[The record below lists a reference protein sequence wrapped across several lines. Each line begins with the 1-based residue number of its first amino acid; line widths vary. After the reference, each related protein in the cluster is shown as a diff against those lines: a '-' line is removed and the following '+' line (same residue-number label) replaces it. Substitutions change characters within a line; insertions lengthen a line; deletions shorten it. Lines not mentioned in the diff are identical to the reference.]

1 MDYAIAQDRG
11 TPMRNKLTL
20 IGSLAIAATLA
31 MTPLHAQTKVEE
43 GVMAVPVVALA
54 FSLGYLADDLNLWEK
69 HGVRIKT
76 VQISG
81 IGAMNSVISGS
92 TDFTQSSGSAVTRA
106 AAHGQRLLGIVGT
119 INKPSV
125 QVVLRK
131 DLAQGFDPAAPLEKR
146 VAALRGRTIA
156 VDAINSV
163 IHAYVRYLA
172 KRAGFDPE
180 EIRIAVL
187 QPPNMLA
194 ALQTRQID
202 GFAMAPP
209 WVQKPLLD
217 GEAVMVASGP
227 DGDPADLAPFAN
239 TLVATK
245 PDTCAKR
252 KALCEGVGRTF
263 REAVDVMF
271 DRKDEALA
279 LIKKRFPALD
289 DRQLAVAFEDI
300 RKITPRDLRLTSQ
313 GFENAERFNVEA
325 GLLKPEDKL
334 KSYDDFFTDEYVK

>member
-1 MDYAIAQDRG
+1 
-11 TPMRNKLTL
+11 MRNQLS
-20 IGSLAIAATLA
+20 IGLAIAATLA
-31 MTPLHAQTKVEE
+31 ATPLNAQTKIED
-43 GVMAVPVVALA
+43 GVMAVPVVGLA
-54 FSLGYLADDLNLWEK
+54 FSLGYLADDLNLWER

-106 AAHGQRLLGIVGT
+106 AARGQRLVGIVGT
-119 INKPSV
+119 INRPSV

-131 DLAQGFDPAAPLEKR
+131 DLAPGFDPKAPLEKR
-146 VAALRGRTIA
+146 VQVLRGRTIA

-163 IHAYVRYLA
+163 IHAYVRYIA

-194 ALQTRQID
+194 ALQTKQID

-217 GEAVMVASGP
+217 GAVVMVASGP
-227 DGDPADLAPFAN
+227 DGDPAELSPFAN

-245 PDTCAKR
+245 PETCVKR
-252 KALCEGVGRTF
+252 TALCEGVGRTF
-263 REAVDVMF
+263 RDAADVMF
-271 DRKDEALA
+271 NRKNEALT
-279 LIKKRFPALD
+279 LLKKRFPALD
-289 DRQLAVAFEDI
+289 DRQLAVAFDDI
-300 RKITPRDLRLTSQ
+300 RKITPRDLRLNAQ

-325 GLLKPEDKL
+325 GLLKPDEKL

>member
-1 MDYAIAQDRG
+1 MFCSNRATSPFVPAKAGTQGAACSDLSSIALGPLLRGDERWIDYATAQDRG

-69 HGVRIKT
+69 HGVKVKT

-92 TDFTQSSGSAVTRA
+92 TDLTQSSGSAVTRA
-106 AAHGQRLLGIVGT
+106 AARGQRLLGIVGT
-119 INKPSV
+119 INGPSV

-131 DLAQGFDPAAPLEKR
+131 DLAAGFDPKAPLVER
-146 VAALRGRTIA
+146 VKALRGRTIA
-156 VDAINSV
+156 VDAVNSV
-163 IHAYVRYLA
+163 IHAYLRYIA

-180 EIRIAVL
+180 EIRVAVL

-194 ALQTRQID
+194 ALQTKQIE

-209 WVQKPLLD
+209 WAQQI
-217 GEAVMVASGP
+217 
-227 DGDPADLAPFAN
+227 
-239 TLVATK
+239 
-245 PDTCAKR
+245 
-252 KALCEGVGRTF
+252 GR
-263 REAVDVMF
+263 A
-271 DRKDEALA
+271 
-279 LIKKRFPALD
+279 
-289 DRQLAVAFEDI
+289 
-300 RKITPRDLRLTSQ
+300 
-313 GFENAERFNVEA
+313 
-325 GLLKPEDKL
+325 
-334 KSYDDFFTDEYVK
+334 

>member
-1 MDYAIAQDRG
+1 
-11 TPMRNKLTL
+11 MR
-20 IGSLAIAATLA
+20 SLALIPVALATAAVTA
-31 MTPLHAQTKVEE
+31 TSAAAQTAKVED
-43 GVMAVPVVALA
+43 GVMAVPVVGLA

-81 IGAMNSVISGS
+81 IGAMNAVIAGS
-92 TDFTQSSGSAVTRA
+92 ADFTQSSGSAVTRA
-106 AAHGQRLLGIVGT
+106 AARGQKLIGIVGT
-119 INKPSV
+119 LNRPSV
-125 QVVLRK
+125 QIILRK
-131 DLAQGFDPAAPLEKR
+131 DVAAGFDPKAPVEQR
-146 VAALRGRTIA
+146 VKALRGRTIA

-194 ALQTRQID
+194 ALQAKQVD

-217 GEAVMVASGP
+217 GDAVMVASGP
-227 DGDPADLAPFAN
+227 DGDPAGLAPFAN

-252 KALCEGVGRTF
+252 KALCEGVGATF
-263 REAVDVMF
+263 RKAASVMLE
-271 DRKDEALA
+271 RPNEALP
-279 LIKKRFPALD
+279 LLKKRFPQFD

-300 RKITPRDLRLTSQ
+300 RKITPRDLRLTAEA
-313 GFENAERFNVEA
+313 FKKAERFNVEA
-325 GLLKPEDKL
+325 GLLKPDETL
-334 KSYDDFFTDEYVK
+334 KSYDGFFTDQFLK

>member
-1 MDYAIAQDRG
+1 
-11 TPMRNKLTL
+11 MRRSTL
-20 IGSLAIAATLA
+20 IAAVLVTAALAATPA
-31 MTPLHAQTKVEE
+31 AAQTAKVEE
-43 GVMAVPVVALA
+43 GVMAVPVVGLA

-81 IGAMNSVISGS
+81 IGAMNAVIAGS
-92 TDFTQSSGSAVTRA
+92 ADFTQSSGSAVTRA
-106 AAHGQRLLGIVGT
+106 AARGQKLLGIVGT
-119 INKPSV
+119 INRPSV
-125 QVVLRK
+125 QIILRK
-131 DLAQGFDPAAPLEKR
+131 DLATGFDPKAPVEQR
-146 VAALRGRTIA
+146 VKALRGRTIA
-156 VDAINSV
+156 VDAVNSV

-172 KRAGFDPE
+172 KRSGFDPE

-194 ALQTRQID
+194 ALQTKQVD

-227 DGDPADLAPFAN
+227 DGDPAELAPFAN

-263 REAVDVMF
+263 REAASVML
-271 DRKDEALA
+271 DRPSEALA
-279 LIKKRFPALD
+279 LLKKRFPQFD

-300 RKITPRDLRLTSQ
+300 RKITPRDLRLSADA
-313 GFENAERFNVEA
+313 FEKAERFNVEA
-325 GLLKPEDKL
+325 GLLKPDETL
-334 KSYDDFFTDEYVK
+334 KSYDGFFTDQFVK

>member
-1 MDYAIAQDRG
+1 
-11 TPMRNKLTL
+11 MRSLAL
-20 IGSLAIAATLA
+20 IGGILATAALTA
-31 MTPLHAQTKVEE
+31 TPAAAQTAKIED
-43 GVMAVPVVALA
+43 GVMAVPVVGLA

-81 IGAMNSVISGS
+81 IGAMNAVIAGS
-92 TDFTQSSGSAVTRA
+92 ADFTQSSGSAVTRA
-106 AAHGQRLLGIVGT
+106 AARGQKLIGIVGT
-119 INKPSV
+119 INRPSV
-125 QVVLRK
+125 QVILHK
-131 DLAQGFDPAAPLEKR
+131 DVAAGFDPKAPVEQR
-146 VAALRGRTIA
+146 VKALRGRTIA
-156 VDAINSV
+156 VDAVNSV

-194 ALQTRQID
+194 ALQTKQID

-227 DGDPADLAPFAN
+227 DGDPAELAPFAN

-245 PDTCAKR
+245 PDTCTKR
-252 KALCEGVGRTF
+252 K
-263 REAVDVMF
+263 
-271 DRKDEALA
+271 
-279 LIKKRFPALD
+279 
-289 DRQLAVAFEDI
+289 
-300 RKITPRDLRLTSQ
+300 
-313 GFENAERFNVEA
+313 
-325 GLLKPEDKL
+325 
-334 KSYDDFFTDEYVK
+334 

>member
-1 MDYAIAQDRG
+1 
-11 TPMRNKLTL
+11 MRNPLTL
-20 IGSLAIAATLA
+20 VGAALVTVALTA
-31 MTPLHAQTKVEE
+31 TPAAAQTAKLED
-43 GVMAVPVVALA
+43 GIMAVPVVGLA

-81 IGAMNSVISGS
+81 IGAMNAVISGS
-92 TDFTQSSGSAVTRA
+92 ADFTQSSGSAVTRA
-106 AAHGQRLLGIVGT
+106 AARGQKLLGIVGT
-119 INKPSV
+119 INRPSV
-125 QVVLRK
+125 QIILRK
-131 DLAQGFDPAAPLEKR
+131 DVAAGFDPKTPLEER
-146 VAALRGRTIA
+146 VKALRGRTIA
-156 VDAINSV
+156 VDAVNSV

-194 ALQTRQID
+194 ALQTRQVD

-227 DGDPADLAPFAN
+227 DGDPAELAPFAN

-252 KALCEGVGRTF
+252 KALCEGVGRAF
-263 REAVDVMF
+263 REAVNVML
-271 DRKDEALA
+271 DRPNEALA
-279 LIKKRFPALD
+279 LLKKRFPQFD

-300 RKITPRDLRLTSQ
+300 RKITPRDLRLSAEA
-313 GFENAERFNVEA
+313 FEKAERFNVEA
-325 GLLKPEDKL
+325 GLLKPDETL
-334 KSYDDFFTDEYVK
+334 KSYDGFFTDQFVK

>member
-1 MDYAIAQDRG
+1 MRSILSLISALMMATPAAAQQ
-11 TPMRNKLTL
+11 PKL
-20 IGSLAIAATLA
+20 
-31 MTPLHAQTKVEE
+31 EE
-43 GVMAVPVVALA
+43 GVMAVPVVSLS

-81 IGAMNSVISGS
+81 IGAMNAVIAGS
-92 TDFTQSSGSAVTRA
+92 ADFTQSSGSAVTRA
-106 AAHGQRLLGIVGT
+106 AARGQKLIGIVGT
-119 INKPSV
+119 ISRPSV

-131 DLAQGFDPAAPLEKR
+131 DMAAGFDAKAPLAQR

-163 IHAYVRYLA
+163 IHAYVRYVA

-194 ALQTRQID
+194 ALQTKQVD

-209 WVQKPLLD
+209 WVHKPLLD

-227 DGDPADLAPFAN
+227 DGDPAELMPFAN
-239 TLVATK
+239 TLLATK
-245 PDTCAKR
+245 PDTCVKR
-252 KALCEGVGRTF
+252 KALCEGVGRAF
-263 REAVDVMF
+263 REAAGIML
-271 DRKDEALA
+271 DRPSEALA
-279 LIKKRFPALD
+279 LLKKRFPQFD
-289 DRQLAVAFEDI
+289 DHLLAVALEDI
-300 RKITPRDLRLTSQ
+300 RRITPRDLRLTAEA
-313 GFENAERFNVEA
+313 FEKAERFNVEA
-325 GLLKPEDKL
+325 GLLKPDETL
-334 KSYDDFFTDEYVK
+334 KSYDGFFTDQFVK

>member
-1 MDYAIAQDRG
+1 MRRSTLLGVVLATAALTA
-11 TPMRNKLTL
+11 TP
-20 IGSLAIAATLA
+20 AA
-31 MTPLHAQTKVEE
+31 AQTVKVEE
-43 GVMAVPVVALA
+43 GVMAVPVVGLA

-81 IGAMNSVISGS
+81 IGAMNAVIAGS
-92 TDFTQSSGSAVTRA
+92 ADFTQSSGSAVTRA
-106 AAHGQRLLGIVGT
+106 AARGQKLVGIVGT
-119 INKPSV
+119 LNRPSA
-125 QVVLRK
+125 QIILRK
-131 DLAQGFDPAAPLEKR
+131 DVAPGFDPKASVEQR
-146 VAALRGRTIA
+146 VKALRGRTIA
-156 VDAINSV
+156 VDAVNSV

-172 KRAGFDPE
+172 KRSGFDPE

-194 ALQTRQID
+194 ALQTRQVD

-227 DGDPADLAPFAN
+227 DGEPAELAPFAN

-252 KALCEGVGRTF
+252 RALCEGVGASF
-263 REAVDVMF
+263 REAASVML
-271 DRKDEALA
+271 DRPSEALA
-279 LIKKRFPALD
+279 LLKKRFPQFD

-300 RKITPRDLRLTSQ
+300 RKITPRDLRLSAEA
-313 GFENAERFNVEA
+313 FEKAERFNVEA
-325 GLLKPEDKL
+325 GLLKPDETL
-334 KSYDDFFTDEYVK
+334 KSYDGFFTDQFVK

>member
-1 MDYAIAQDRG
+1 
-11 TPMRNKLTL
+11 MRRSTL
-20 IGSLAIAATLA
+20 IAAVLVTAALAATPA
-31 MTPLHAQTKVEE
+31 AAQTAKVEE
-43 GVMAVPVVALA
+43 GVMAVPVVGLA

-81 IGAMNSVISGS
+81 IGAMNAVIAGS
-92 TDFTQSSGSAVTRA
+92 ADFTQSSGSAVTRA
-106 AAHGQRLLGIVGT
+106 AARGQKLLGIVGT
-119 INKPSV
+119 INRPSV
-125 QVVLRK
+125 QIILRK
-131 DLAQGFDPAAPLEKR
+131 DVAAGFDPKASVEQRIK
-146 VAALRGRTIA
+146 ALRGRTIA
-156 VDAINSV
+156 VDAVNSV

-227 DGDPADLAPFAN
+227 DGDPAELAPFAN

-245 PDTCAKR
+245 PDTCVKR
-252 KALCEGVGRTF
+252 KALCEGVGGAF
-263 REAVDVMF
+263 REAASVML
-271 DRKDEALA
+271 DRPGEALA
-279 LIKKRFPALD
+279 LLKKRFPQFD

-300 RKITPRDLRLTSQ
+300 RKITPRDLRLTADA
-313 GFENAERFNVEA
+313 FEKAERFNVEA
-325 GLLKPEDKL
+325 GLLKPDETL
-334 KSYDDFFTDEYVK
+334 KSYDGFFTDQFVK

>member
-1 MDYAIAQDRG
+1 
-11 TPMRNKLTL
+11 MRHSTL
-20 IGSLAIAATLA
+20 LAAVLAAAALAATPA
-31 MTPLHAQTKVEE
+31 AAQTAKVEE
-43 GVMAVPVVALA
+43 GVMAVPVVGLA

-81 IGAMNSVISGS
+81 IGAMNAVIAGS
-92 TDFTQSSGSAVTRA
+92 ADFTQSSGSAVTRA
-106 AAHGQRLLGIVGT
+106 AARGQKLLGIVGT
-119 INKPSV
+119 INRPSV
-125 QVVLRK
+125 QIILRK
-131 DLAQGFDPAAPLEKR
+131 DMAAGFDPKATVEQRIK
-146 VAALRGRTIA
+146 ALRGRTIA
-156 VDAINSV
+156 VDAVNSV

-172 KRAGFDPE
+172 KRSGFDPE

-194 ALQTRQID
+194 ALQTKQVD

-227 DGDPADLAPFAN
+227 DGDPAELAPFAN

-252 KALCEGVGRTF
+252 KALCEGVGGAF
-263 REAVDVMF
+263 REAASVML
-271 DRKDEALA
+271 DRPSEALA
-279 LIKKRFPALD
+279 LLKKRFPQFD

-300 RKITPRDLRLTSQ
+300 RKITPRDLRLTADA
-313 GFENAERFNVEA
+313 FEKAERFNVEA
-325 GLLKPEDKL
+325 GLLKPDETL
-334 KSYDDFFTDEYVK
+334 KSYDGFFTDQFVK

>member
-1 MDYAIAQDRG
+1 
-11 TPMRNKLTL
+11 MRRSTL
-20 IGSLAIAATLA
+20 IAAALATIAFAATPA
-31 MTPLHAQTKVEE
+31 VAQSAKVEE
-43 GVMAVPVVALA
+43 GTMAVPVVGLA
-54 FSLGYLADDLNLWEK
+54 FSLGYLADDMNLWEK

-106 AAHGQRLLGIVGT
+106 AARGQRLVGIVGT
-119 INKPSV
+119 INAPSV

-131 DLAQGFDPAAPLEKR
+131 DFAPGFDPKAPLEKR
-146 VAALRGRTIA
+146 VQALRGRTIA

-163 IHAYVRYLA
+163 IHAYVRYIA

-194 ALQTRQID
+194 GLQTKQID

-217 GEAVMVASGP
+217 GDVVMVASGP
-227 DGDPADLAPFAN
+227 DGDPPELSLFAN

-245 PDTCAKR
+245 PDTCVKR

-263 REAVDVMF
+263 RDAAGVMF
-271 DRKDEALA
+271 DRPNEALA
-279 LIKKRFPALD
+279 LLKKRFPALD
-289 DRQLAVAFEDI
+289 DKQLAVAFDDI
-300 RKITPRDLRLTSQ
+300 RKITPRDLRLSAA

-325 GLLKPEDKL
+325 GLLKPEEKL
-334 KSYDDFFTDEYVK
+334 KSY

>member
-1 MDYAIAQDRG
+1 MIRAISFG
-11 TPMRNKLTL
+11 
-20 IGSLAIAATLA
+20 LAVAAALA
-31 MTPLHAQTKVEE
+31 ATPLHAQTAKVEE
-43 GVMAVPVVALA
+43 GVMAVPVVGLA
-54 FSLGYLADDLNLWEK
+54 FSLGYLADELNLWEK
-69 HGVRIKT
+69 HGVRINT

-81 IGAMNSVISGS
+81 IAAMNSVISGS
-92 TDFTQSSGSAVTRA
+92 ADFTQSSGSAVTRA
-106 AAHGQRLLGIVGT
+106 AARGQRLLGIVGT
-119 INKPSV
+119 INRPSV

-131 DLAQGFDPAAPLEKR
+131 DLAQGFDPAAPLEQR

-172 KRAGFDPE
+172 RRAGFDPE

-187 QPPNMLA
+187 QPPSMLA
-194 ALQTRQID
+194 GLQARQID

-217 GEAVMVASGP
+217 GAAVMVASGP

-245 PDTCAKR
+245 PETCSKR
-252 KALCEGVGRTF
+252 RTLCEGVGRTF
-263 REAVDVMF
+263 RAAADVMF

-300 RKITPRDLRLTSQ
+300 RKITPRDLRLTAQS
-313 GFENAERFNVEA
+313 FENAERFNVEA
-325 GLLKPEDKL
+325 GLLQPEDKL
-334 KSYDDFFTDEYVK
+334 KSYDNFFTDEYLR

>member
-1 MDYAIAQDRG
+1 
-11 TPMRNKLTL
+11 MRRSTL
-20 IGSLAIAATLA
+20 IAAALATAVLAAIPA
-31 MTPLHAQTKVEE
+31 AAQTAKIEE
-43 GVMAVPVVALA
+43 GVMAVPVVGLA

-81 IGAMNSVISGS
+81 IGAMNAVIAGS
-92 TDFTQSSGSAVTRA
+92 ADFTQSSGSAVTRA
-106 AAHGQRLLGIVGT
+106 AARGQKLVGIVGT
-119 INKPSV
+119 LHRPSV
-125 QVVLRK
+125 QIILRK
-131 DLAQGFDPAAPLEKR
+131 DFVPGFDPKAPVEQRIK
-146 VAALRGRTIA
+146 ALRGRTIA

-194 ALQTRQID
+194 ALQTRQVD
-202 GFAMAPP
+202 GLAMAPP

-227 DGDPADLAPFAN
+227 DGDPAELAPFAN

-252 KALCEGVGRTF
+252 KALCEGVGAAF
-263 REAVDVMF
+263 REAASIML
-271 DRKDEALA
+271 DRPSEALA
-279 LIKKRFPALD
+279 LLKKRFPQFD

-300 RKITPRDLRLTSQ
+300 RKITPRDLRLTAEA
-313 GFENAERFNVEA
+313 FEKAERFNVEA
-325 GLLKPEDKL
+325 GLLKPDETL
-334 KSYDDFFTDEYVK
+334 KSYDGFFTDQFVK

>member
-1 MDYAIAQDRG
+1 IRG
-11 TPMRNKLTL
+11 MGL
-20 IGSLAIAATLA
+20 GLAVAALGA
-31 MTPLHAQTKVEE
+31 TPLHAQPPKIEE
-43 GVMAVPVVALA
+43 GVMAVPVVGLA

-69 HGVRIKT
+69 HGVRINT

-106 AAHGQRLLGIVGT
+106 AVRGQRLLGIVAP
-119 INKPSV
+119 INRPSV

-194 ALQTRQID
+194 GLQAPQND
-202 GFAMAPP
+202 GFARAPR

-217 GEAVMVASGP
+217 GDAVMVASGP

-245 PDTCAKR
+245 PDTCSKR
-252 KALCEGVGRTF
+252 KALCEGVGHAF

-279 LIKKRFPALD
+279 LIKKR
-289 DRQLAVAFEDI
+289 
-300 RKITPRDLRLTSQ
+300 
-313 GFENAERFNVEA
+313 
-325 GLLKPEDKL
+325 
-334 KSYDDFFTDEYVK
+334 

>member
-1 MDYAIAQDRG
+1 MRTAIA
-11 TPMRNKLTL
+11 L
-20 IGSLAIAATLA
+20 IAAALA
-31 MTPLHAQTKVEE
+31 ATPAAAQTAKLED
-43 GVMAVPVVALA
+43 GVMAVPVVGLA

-81 IGAMNSVISGS
+81 IGAMNAVISGS
-92 TDFTQSSGSAVTRA
+92 ADFTQSSGSAVTRA
-106 AAHGQRLLGIVGT
+106 AARGQKLLGIVGT
-119 INKPSV
+119 INRPSA
-125 QVVLRK
+125 QIILRK
-131 DLAQGFDPAAPLEKR
+131 DVAAGFDPKAPLEER
-146 VAALRGRTIA
+146 VKALRGRTIA
-156 VDAINSV
+156 VDAVNSV

-194 ALQTRQID
+194 ALQTRQVD

-227 DGDPADLAPFAN
+227 DGDPAELAPFAN

-252 KALCEGVGRTF
+252 KALCEGVGRAF
-263 REAVDVMF
+263 REAANVML
-271 DRKDEALA
+271 DRPNEALA
-279 LIKKRFPALD
+279 LLKKRFPQFD

-300 RKITPRDLRLTSQ
+300 RKITPRDLRLSAEA
-313 GFENAERFNVEA
+313 FEKAERFNVEA
-325 GLLKPEDKL
+325 GLLKPDETL
-334 KSYDDFFTDEYVK
+334 KSYDGFFTDQFVR